1 MNKES
6 RDEKSKF
13 TIKRI
18 VLFIV
23 VIVISILV
31 VETVISYHWIKVNE
45 YSVSAKEI
53 QSPVR
58 LVVISDLHA
67 HKFGSDNGKLVDKV
81 KDQEPDV
88 ILMCGDFL
96 NEDSDNH
103 TEVIKLVEKFK
114 NIAPVYFA
122 PGNHE
127 LGYIE
132 NGHEEFL
139 EDLETAGA
147 VVLDKTYK
155 DITVGKTHIRLGG
168 LYDYAFALDGNDDA
182 KNTPE
187 PVKSF
192 LLEYQETQ
200 SYKIMMSHRPDSFI
214 FGNASEYWDVDL
226 VISGHNHGGQVVVP
240 FLGGLF
246 GGDQG
251 LFPKY
256 IHGMYDVGAMKLF
269 ATSGLSSERQM
280 LPRWNNRP
288 EIAMIE
294 LSAEDN

>member
-1 MNKES
+1 MGKSEIRWDKSITGDLPNS
-6 RDEKSKF
+6 DELQTEIATDLVLVCKRLRLCISSCE
-13 TIKRI
+13 TIK
-18 VLFIV
+18 VEYQENFETNLAELYPDAGA
-23 VIVISILV
+23 VIL
-31 VETVISYHWIKVNE
+31 EKQYEDFKVN
-45 YSVSAKEI
+45 
-53 QSPVR
+53 
-58 LVVISDLHA
+58 
-67 HKFGSDNGKLVDKV
+67 GDNGKLVDKV

-103 TEVIKLVEKFK
+103 TEVIKLIEKFK

-122 PGNHE
+122 LGNHE

-168 LYDYAFALDGNDDA
+168 L
-182 KNTPE
+182 
-187 PVKSF
+187 
-192 LLEYQETQ
+192 
-200 SYKIMMSHRPDSFI
+200 
-214 FGNASEYWDVDL
+214 
-226 VISGHNHGGQVVVP
+226 
-240 FLGGLF
+240 F

-251 LFPKY
+251 LVPKY

>member
-13 TIKRI
+13 TIKKI
-18 VLFIV
+18 VLFLLL
-23 VIVISILV
+23 IVIGILV
-31 VETVISYHWIKVNE
+31 AETVISYHWIKVND

-58 LVVISDLHA
+58 LVVISDLHD

-81 KDQEPDV
+81 KGQDPDI

-96 NEDSDNH
+96 NEDSKDH
-103 TEVIKLVEKFK
+103 IEVVKLIEKFK
-114 NIAPVYFA
+114 SIVPVYFA
-122 PGNHE
+122 LGNHE
-127 LGYIE
+127 LAYIE
-132 NGHEEFL
+132 NGHEGFVSDIEA
-139 EDLETAGA
+139 AGA
-147 VVLDKTYK
+147 VVLDKEYE
-155 DITVGKTHIRLGG
+155 DVIVNGTHLRLGG
-168 LYDYAFALDGNDDA
+168 LYDYAFALDGNDSVE
-182 KNTPE
+182 NTPE

-192 LLEYQETQ
+192 LEEFQETED
-200 SYKIMMSHRPDSFI
+200 YKIMMSHRPDSFI
-214 FGNASEYWDVDL
+214 FGDASEYWNVDL

-251 LFPKY
+251 WFPKY
-256 IHGMYDVGAMKLF
+256 IHGMYDVGNMKLF
-269 ATSGLSSERQM
+269 ATSGLGSEWQV

-288 EIAMIE
+288 EVAVIE
-294 LSAEDN
+294 LLPKEK

>member
-1 MNKES
+1 M
-6 RDEKSKF
+6 
-13 TIKRI
+13 
-18 VLFIV
+18 
-23 VIVISILV
+23 
-31 VETVISYHWIKVNE
+31 
-45 YSVSAKEI
+45 
-53 QSPVR
+53 
-58 LVVISDLHA
+58 ISDLHA

-103 TEVIKLVEKFK
+103 TEVIKLIEKFK

-122 PGNHE
+122 LGNHE

>member
-13 TIKRI
+13 TIKRM

-58 LVVISDLHA
+58 LIVISDLHD
-67 HKFGSDNGKLVDKV
+67 HKFGNDNGKLVDKV
-81 KDQEPDV
+81 KDQDPDI

-96 NEDSDNH
+96 NEDSKDH
-103 TEVIKLVEKFK
+103 IEVVKLIEKFK
-114 NIAPVYFA
+114 SIAPVYFA
-122 PGNHE
+122 LGNHE

-132 NGHEEFL
+132 NGHEGFVA
-139 EDLETAGA
+139 DLEAAGA
-147 VVLDKTYK
+147 VVLDKEYE
-155 DITVGKTHIRLGG
+155 DVIVNGTHLRLGG
-168 LYDYAFALDGNDDA
+168 LYDYAFALDGNDSVE
-182 KNTPE
+182 NTPE

-192 LLEYQETQ
+192 LEEFQETGD
-200 SYKIMMSHRPDSFI
+200 YKIMMSHRPDSFI

-226 VISGHNHGGQVVVP
+226 IISGHNHGGQVVVP

-251 LFPKY
+251 WFPKY
-256 IHGMYDVGAMKLF
+256 IHGMYDVGNMKLF
-269 ATSGLSSERQM
+269 ATSGLGSEWQV

-288 EIAMIE
+288 EVAVIE
-294 LSAEDN
+294 LLPKEK

>member
-1 MNKES
+1 MNKQS

-13 TIKRI
+13 TIERI

-103 TEVIKLVEKFK
+103 TEVIKLIEKFK

-122 PGNHE
+122 LGNHE

-214 FGNASEYWDVDL
+214 FGNAS
-226 VISGHNHGGQVVVP
+226 
-240 FLGGLF
+240 
-246 GGDQG
+246 
-251 LFPKY
+251 
-256 IHGMYDVGAMKLF
+256 
-269 ATSGLSSERQM
+269 
-280 LPRWNNRP
+280 
-288 EIAMIE
+288 
-294 LSAEDN
+294 

>member
-1 MNKES
+1 MNKQS

-13 TIKRI
+13 TIERI

-103 TEVIKLVEKFK
+103 TEVIKLIEKFK

-122 PGNHE
+122 LGNHE
-127 LGYIE
+127 LGYI
-132 NGHEEFL
+132 
-139 EDLETAGA
+139 
-147 VVLDKTYK
+147 
-155 DITVGKTHIRLGG
+155 
-168 LYDYAFALDGNDDA
+168 
-182 KNTPE
+182 
-187 PVKSF
+187 
-192 LLEYQETQ
+192 
-200 SYKIMMSHRPDSFI
+200 
-214 FGNASEYWDVDL
+214 
-226 VISGHNHGGQVVVP
+226 
-240 FLGGLF
+240 
-246 GGDQG
+246 
-251 LFPKY
+251 
-256 IHGMYDVGAMKLF
+256 
-269 ATSGLSSERQM
+269 
-280 LPRWNNRP
+280 
-288 EIAMIE
+288 
-294 LSAEDN
+294 